1 MKGFFEKRKRNIA
14 AMLVVV
20 LTLQTILISGPL
32 SLTTVHAGVKNRV
45 DLTTGEPEPGA
56 FRELYV
62 ETGTVVSGD
71 GDKLSMRF
79 GFRLD
84 DEWLEGKLYEYIDAG
99 ILKDPGDFASLQE
112 YDDYLEGVEDERFA
126 PLAFT
131 CTVNDGVL
139 DVPQIQAYL
148 EGNREIYTVRNEKI
162 GAWEVENS
170 SKGPIFKIFFDKK
183 VYSRSNVV
191 GNRGLEAQL
200 LERFQQGDTV
210 DSGKGSG
217 GVDLSIH
224 INGTGEPV
232 ATSSDYIMEK
242 TAESGDEARNADDE
256 TDPSAI
262 NFLVSV
268 RANASNAKNPLEA
281 SASNWQ
287 TLASPDGASR
297 SFASV
302 SEPDDGI
309 PLDERDGE
317 LIFDWWNFSA
327 PVKSRYV
334 RPADEGDPGFD
345 LSGKFVVDSISSALN
360 LDAVEISI
368 NGRSWERLGVQEIV
382 GYESWEE
389 YLAENDRL
397 FSYQIPSAE
406 EGTVTEFNI
415 RFYTR
420 IADRLWAEYGK
431 YGVLEREFPNKAILK
446 GEDGTTTLTVSNQV
460 KPSVHWESLIEK
472 NGLPL
477 DVNGDMYQW
486 EIHVDAHFSA
496 GVNLYLIDHIEDT
509 ENTHHY
515 VLDDPENHPV
525 RMESAGKLDKTFEV
539 VKLREEELGSITDKD
554 FENLSINDIEVL
566 LGKGDRFHDGIVYVY
581 ERTDAESGKTDQFM
595 LIPMNGYTN
604 GKSTIYYETDVRA
617 SKDQGSLEYEAQ
629 LGNEVKPVWKWDG
642 GLSPGDMPFGEITVG
657 KTYPIQVNVVN
668 KKAAGYHPESNAIS
682 WEFDVNQ
689 RGVKLDRVLITD
701 DLDDVAGGQKLEW
714 LDLGEGMEISLVH
727 TDRRPAAQRSL
738 ADDRSVSYVSPE
750 IWNKRVN
757 MEDAKADAPGNYYT
771 IDGAKLKIRLDG
783 MEAEDYYKFTV
794 DTRILDGNYAQDG
807 KWTIE
812 NTASVVATSNGKNS
826 EPKKIEAETE
836 IEHNLISKYVEPF
849 GKETGKS
856 YFYNFAENSVQWRIK
871 VNPDGR
877 TIKDAVITDTL
888 PLGTVFDR
896 IISASR
902 GGVEGAVNSGA
913 DGISIDFGDGSLIR
927 LEAKHDSKPYP
938 ETGSGSYSADTIRFH
953 FPGEIRETYEFVFT
967 TVVEESF
974 RREIIKSADKDGEP
988 LLNQANLTGKIDGV
1002 EITGA
1007 HVEAVNRIM
1016 PQPLRK
1022 EGSYHGLSDYIYFD
1036 DDSPDGRKIQ
1046 MVWLNWTAYVN
1057 RTNVDMKGA
1066 EVWDALEECFELI
1079 PASVNIDVVSL
1090 DEEGD
1095 IADGTAID
1103 RIVEKGKAVP
1113 GKTALDGWTADDRG
1127 FRFTIPEQ
1135 YKKDTLRITFDTA
1148 LVDDAAAS
1156 QMTNTIH
1163 AKGNGWEDS
1172 SAEASD
1178 DNSEDFRLE
1187 DYATAEGMIF
1197 LRVLKSS
1204 ENNNTGPLYLKGAEF
1219 SLQKLKLTEGG
1230 NKKSLEDWKV
1240 TGSKKVRTTRS
1251 NGALSYL
1258 FLQPDVMY
1266 RLEETA
1272 APTGYKKID
1281 KTWNIV
1287 AKLDKSSIE
1296 DYPDTILTGDM
1307 EVIINQEREKNSLDC
1322 TVNNKP
1328 DVKGGTNELRFVKT
1342 GQNGQILPGTVFTL
1356 KSSHQSWTA
1365 TADEMGVVSFKPLD
1379 PLEEGQLYTLR
1390 ETKPVGYE
1398 RLPAYYVSVTVDEHG
1413 VYDLKLLNEK
1423 KEEIAD
1429 RREDPHNT
1437 EKPQKQIYEVK
1448 NKAIRKSGSFAK
1460 VDQNGGMLGS
1470 EAVSFEIYRRGDGGK
1485 KTAGEEEH
1493 TIDIHSADT
1502 NYYPYLPDSNQP
1514 LTVTSVDGIVT
1525 LDKLYFGYYKLVE
1538 KNLPAASGIL
1548 KPDSPVTVY
1557 IKVDERGIKALPAD
1571 VAKPE
1576 EALDSQYTKIL
1587 DGKTSPQSLTVQNSL
1602 KWGFV
1607 QVNKVLGTYNGT
1619 GWEPEE
1625 KEGAKIPL
1633 AGVLFGVYRKGASGG
1648 PGELYMRLKTGAD
1661 GTFLMDGNDRSRY
1674 QIFDE
1679 SGNMAGTKALLCGA
1693 YYLKE
1698 ISAPE
1703 KYAANQTPYPFTIT
1717 PGTGDTEGDYQA
1729 SAAVYIDSE
1738 AAAPE
1743 QAASGNKNSCFL
1755 NKPVRHLVELVKAD
1769 ADFAEIRLDHAQFHI
1784 FVKEGNVEFAVAE
1797 LNSVGAEGKYQLA
1810 PVRSSGCETCSEG
1823 TRKQNGRGEKYLEQ
1837 APPAGGLNAAQY
1849 LLLPGDY
1856 TIRETQA
1863 PYITS
1868 GDNLYPLDSAKMYA
1882 ALTVTTKG
1890 VSIASGGGTLN
1901 PSGLTVKNRVKHG
1914 SVEVSKRIMVLK
1926 DLGQADGAYEYAEA
1940 SGFTFRLSGNP
1951 AHDPA
1956 KDSAPAGRK
1965 TWTAATDEDGTIV
1978 FENVPVGIYKL
1989 EEWDVPAKYKD
2000 VNGNWLVD
2008 RAPTAWVKIEPVAGN
2023 AAEDGVT
2030 VSYYSVGADGKP
2042 GDALEQRKTEPVSQ
2056 NASGIYLKP
2065 DIPASGVEV
2074 YNALKLANIEGTKLA
2089 VSGKQTAPLPG
2100 AEFSLT
2106 HRTLAKE
2113 GKPYTYQAKTEED
2126 GSLRFTD
2133 VPYGTYTLKET
2144 GTPAGFEKMPG
2155 LEITLSD
2162 GSLDAD
2168 SGTYWLN
2175 DAGGN
2180 TLLRN
2185 QVAVVNARF
2194 QKLDQNGDK
2203 IPHSKL
2209 NARFTVE
2216 KLRSAVAGK
2225 DFWPEGGAVVP
2236 TDENGYLEID
2246 NLSYGVYKVQETLTE
2261 EEREKLDSGS
2271 ALAVFWLE
2279 VKASPETGKA
2289 EVCIYGEE
2297 PSADGLSGFLNSLL
2311 RINSLLAAIT
2321 VPAGGSADFTDADQ
2335 FEKVARRMT
2344 NVWKYGGIQ
2353 LHKVGGDAAGESG
2366 HEVTSDLE
2374 GVTFA
2379 IYKKGES
2386 TPYLTLQTEAHGRL
2400 PAMDSDGK
2408 YKDAETGE
2416 RKILLAG
2423 EYTLKEISTREGYQT
2438 YTEPIDFAVTD
2449 RSETIFFG
2457 YDGKTVSAKPLDAA
2471 TGKDIKFYNI
2481 PERGK
2486 LEFIKK
2492 DSETGK
2498 ALDGAVFLAFTDEA
2512 QTEPVAFVGQMAAG
2526 KTYEIIGN
2534 REQISVL
2541 KNRYR
2546 DEIAGWNDRIGGVA
2560 AVSGN
2565 DQDGY
2570 ALKTGDYYLKEI
2582 EAPKNYS
2589 LPAGSVNSVKVTVE
2603 AGQTVQV
2610 QSGMVGG
2617 AAEGGV
2623 VANTVAKASLL
2634 FTKKIETSD
2643 YRPDD
2648 VPKGLRF
2655 VLRGTSSN
2663 GAANEVWTAS
2673 AVSGADGGFS
2683 FPDVPA
2689 GSYVL
2694 YECDEEHDTHTDP
2707 YVGFRPGTEDEV
2719 AVLHVLVEAEGDS
2732 AKVTCTKVGDSPADV
2747 NGAGTEITNKLKLGS
2762 IAGKKVSAGNQPV
2775 GLKDAVFGI
2784 FLSRED
2790 AIQGSSPVKT
2800 VRSGEDGGFLF
2811 ENVPYG
2817 VYYIKEQEAPY
2828 GYVPVTTVFKVTIGE
2843 AGLEAVRQGID
2854 VETDEAST
2862 DMKDIVF
2869 VNENKR
2875 GTILLEKKA
2884 SLTGTVLTD
2893 AVFTVYASYADGI
2906 LEAPAA
2912 YLTYQDGVYKLSD
2925 GDGLIGQPAGHVPYL
2940 QKDEH
2945 GAYNLIQGHYWV
2957 AETKVPDGYRKE
2969 MDGGEQRVYPV
2980 TISSSSTEQ
2989 QIPAVAITNDAEK
3002 TAFYNE
3008 LMTGGF
3014 TIQKTVETAG
3024 PGDEKP
3030 GVIQEGRGFK
3040 FRIEG
3045 ITTEAASK
3053 GTPVSQIGT
3062 LRIDGMQA
3070 GNAANAE
3077 VDGDAI
3083 LVTTGADGT
3092 AEVSGLPIGMYTVT
3106 ETDGPKMELYTEI
3119 APKAVAIS
3127 PNDSQ
3132 TGLEI
3137 RFDGE
3142 KAGTKEAV
3150 LSFHN
3155 ELKRYRVEGKKT
3167 DDKGAA
3173 LAGAVF
3179 GLYSE
3184 DGQRLYHTA
3193 KADRNGI
3200 FAFENLTPG
3209 MYMVKE
3215 IAPPGE
3221 EYLVDDTEYP
3231 VAVTTGMDPAD
3242 TIMVSDS
3249 PIVNVLIKS
3258 AIEGQKVTSE
3268 GKPLPGAVIGLFLAD
3283 TGSFTEENLFHGM
3296 RAVSGA
3302 DGKFLFENVPYGV
3315 YRIAEL
3321 QAPSGYNLN
3330 SQTSYLVKVE
3340 THGTVVTAGIREEK
3354 GAAAAVDVTAIRIEN
3369 KKKSSGSGG
3378 SSGNSNQNLK
3388 PADPTAPANLGPG
3401 VLPTEPGDLILPTTE
3416 PTEEVWPTI
3425 PFDPSHPVI
3434 SIPGDPHRV
3443 EIVDENDIQVY
3454 EGPGRD
3460 IHIGDWEP
3468 GNYTVYTFDDQDVP
3482 LGAMVFTIDEEGV
3495 PLAFMLPKTGDSS
3508 LPYALLATIM
3518 LGAAG
3523 GIGGLVWRRK
3533 RRGTRADPGQD

>member
-1 MKGFFEKRKRNIA
+1 MKGFFEKRRRNIA
-14 AMLVVV
+14 AMLVVI
-20 LTLQTILISGPL
+20 LTLQAILISGPL

-45 DLTTGEPEPGA
+45 DLTTGEPEQGA
-56 FRELYV
+56 FSELYV

-79 GFRLD
+79 GFRLR

-112 YDDYLEGVEDERFA
+112 YDAYLDGVEDERFA
-126 PLAFT
+126 PLSFT

-148 EGNREIYTVRNEKI
+148 EENREIYTARNEKI
-162 GAWEVENS
+162 GTWEVENS
-170 SKGPIFKIFFDKK
+170 KKGPIFTIIFDKK
-183 VYSRSNVV
+183 VYSRSNVM

-210 DSGKGSG
+210 DSGRGSG

-242 TAESGDEARNADDE
+242 TAESGDEARNADGE
-256 TDPSAI
+256 IDPSAI
-262 NFLVSV
+262 NYEVSV
-268 RANASNAKNPLEA
+268 RANPSNAKNPLEA
-281 SASNWQ
+281 SASDWM
-287 TLASPDGASR
+287 TFASPDEAAI

-302 SEPDDGI
+302 SEADDGI

-327 PVKSRYV
+327 PLKSRYA
-334 RPADEGDPGFD
+334 RSAGDGDPGLD
-345 LSGKFVVDSISSALN
+345 LGGKIVIDSISSDLN

-368 NGRSWERLGVQEIV
+368 NGGSWERLGVQEAV
-382 GYESWEE
+382 GYGSWEK
-389 YLAENDRL
+389 YLADNDRL
-397 FSYQIPSAE
+397 FSYQIPSSE
-406 EGTVTEFNI
+406 EGNVAEFNI

-420 IADRLWAEYGK
+420 IADSLWEEYGK
-431 YGVLEREFPNKAILK
+431 YGVLEREFPNIAILK
-446 GEDGTTTLTVSNQV
+446 GEDRTTTLTVSNQV

-472 NGLPL
+472 DGIPL

-496 GVNLYLIDHIEDT
+496 GVNLYLIDHIGDT

-525 RMESAGKLDKTFEV
+525 RIESAGKPGKIFEV
-539 VKLREEELGSITDKD
+539 VTLSEEELGSITDKD

-566 LGKGDRFHDGIVYVY
+566 LGKGDRFHNGIVYVY
-581 ERTDAESGKTDQFM
+581 ERTDAKSGKTDQFM

-617 SKDQGSLEYEAQ
+617 SKNQGSLEYEAE

-668 KKAAGYHPESNAIS
+668 KKAAGYHPESNTIS

-701 DLDDVAGGQKLEW
+701 DLNDEDNGKKLEW
-714 LDLGEGMEISLVH
+714 IGLGEGKAISLVH
-727 TDRRPAAQRSL
+727 TDRKPAAQRGS
-738 ADDRSVSYVSPE
+738 ADGRSVSYVDPE
-750 IWNKRVN
+750 TWKEQVS
-757 MEDAKADAPGNYYT
+757 MEGEKEDAPGNYYT
-771 IDGAKLKIRLDG
+771 IDGAELKIRLDG

-794 DTRILDGNYAQDG
+794 DTRILDGNYAQNG

-812 NTASVVATSNGKNS
+812 NTASVVATSDGKNS
-826 EPKKIEAETE
+826 KPIKTKGSIEV
-836 IEHNLISKYVEPF
+836 EHTLLLKYVEPF
-849 GKETGKS
+849 GKETGKP
-856 YFYNFAENSVQWRIK
+856 YFYNFKENSVQWRIK

-877 TIKDAVITDTL
+877 TIKEAVIADTL
-888 PLGTVFDR
+888 PLGTTFGQ

-902 GGVEGAVNSGA
+902 GDSKGEVTDNVSGA
-913 DGISIDFGDGSLIR
+913 NINFSDGER
-927 LEAKHDSKPYP
+927 VQLEVTKGKPKPYP
-938 ETGSGSYSADTIRFH
+938 ATNTGSYSADTIKFK
-953 FPGEIRETYEFVFT
+953 FPEEIQDTYEFVFT
-967 TVVEESF
+967 TVVEKSF
-974 RREIIKSADKDGEP
+974 RKEIIKSADKDGEP
-988 LLNQANLTGKIDGV
+988 LLNQADLTGKIDEV

-1007 HVEAVNRIM
+1007 HVEAINRIM

-1022 EGSYHGLSDYIYFD
+1022 EGSYHGLSDYVYFD

-1057 RTNVDMKGA
+1057 RTNVNMEGA
-1066 EVWDALEECFELI
+1066 EIWDALEECFELI
-1079 PASVNIDVVSL
+1079 PASVNIDVVGL

-1095 IADGTAID
+1095 IADEAATV
-1103 RIVEKGKAVP
+1103 RIVEKGKAVQ
-1113 GKTALDGWTADDRG
+1113 GKTALTGWTADDRG
-1127 FRFTIPEQ
+1127 FRFTIPKE
-1135 YKKDTLRITFDTA
+1135 YKNDTLRITFDTA

-1172 SAEASD
+1172 SAKASD

-1204 ENNNTGPLYLKGAEF
+1204 ENNNTDTLYLKGAEF
-1219 SLQKLKLTEGG
+1219 SLQKLQLKQGG
-1230 NKKSLEDWKV
+1230 NKKSLEDWKEV
-1240 TGSKKVRTTRS
+1240 GSAKIRTTRS

-1266 RLEETA
+1266 RLEETK
-1272 APTGYKKID
+1272 APIGYKKID
-1281 KTWNIV
+1281 KKWYIV
-1287 AKLDKSSIE
+1287 AKLDKNGIS
-1296 DYPDTILTGDM
+1296 DYPDASLNGDM

-1328 DVKGGTNELRFVKT
+1328 DVKDGTNELRFVKT

-1365 TADEMGVVSFKPLD
+1365 TADDEGVVSFKSLD
-1379 PLEEGQLYTLR
+1379 PLEKGQLYTLR

-1398 RLPAYYVSVTVDEHG
+1398 RLPAYYVSVTVDEQG
-1413 VYDLKLLNEK
+1413 AYDLKLLNEEK
-1423 KEEIAD
+1423 KEIAD
-1429 RREDPHNT
+1429 KKEDPHST
-1437 EKPQKQIYEVK
+1437 ETPRKQIYEVK
-1448 NKAIRKSGSFAK
+1448 NKAIRQSGSFAK
-1460 VDQNGGMLGS
+1460 VDQNGEILGS
-1470 EAVSFEIYRRGDGGK
+1470 EKVSFEVYRRGDGGK
-1485 KTAGEEEH
+1485 KGGGENEH
-1493 TIDIHSADT
+1493 TINIHSTDPS
-1502 NYYPYLPDSNQP
+1502 YHPYLPAADNSP
-1514 LTVTSVDGIVT
+1514 LTVTSEDGIVT

-1538 KNLPAASGIL
+1538 KNPSAESSIL
-1548 KPDSPVTVY
+1548 KPNPSASVY
-1557 IKVDERGIKALPAD
+1557 IKVDEQGIKALPTD
-1571 VAKPE
+1571 VEKPE
-1576 EALDSQYTKIL
+1576 EAGGSQYTKKL
-1587 DGKTSPQSLTVQNSL
+1587 DGKTSPESLTVQNNL

-1619 GWEPEE
+1619 TWEPEQE
-1625 KEGAKIPL
+1625 NGAALPL
-1633 AGVLFGVYRKGASGG
+1633 AGVLFGVYRKKADGG
-1648 PGELYMRLKTGAD
+1648 LGELYMRLKTGKE
-1661 GTFLMDGNDRSRY
+1661 GTFLIADNDPSRY

-1679 SGNMAGTKALLCGA
+1679 KGNLTGTKALLCGA

-1703 KYAANQTPYPFTIT
+1703 RYEANQTLYPFTIS
-1717 PGTGDTEGDYQA
+1717 PGTGDKEGSYQA
-1729 SAAVYIDSE
+1729 EKAVYINSE
-1738 AAAPE
+1738 AADPD
-1743 QAASGNKNSCFL
+1743 QAASLDENSYFL
-1755 NKPVRHLVELVKAD
+1755 NKPVRHLVELVKED
-1769 ADFAEIRLDHAQFHI
+1769 ADFAEIKLNHSQFHI

-1797 LNSVGAEGKYQLA
+1797 LNSVGSEGKYRLA
-1810 PVRSSGCETCSEG
+1810 PVGSAVCETCQEG
-1823 TRKQNGRGEKYLEQ
+1823 IKTQNSRGEKYLEQ
-1837 APPAGGLNAAQY
+1837 APQAGDSGAVQY
-1849 LLLPGDY
+1849 LLLPGSY

-1868 GDNLYPLDSAKMYA
+1868 GDNLYPLDSSRMYA
-1882 ALTVTTKG
+1882 TLTVTTKG

-1926 DLGQADGAYEYAEA
+1926 DFGQAGGTYEYAEA

-1956 KDSAPAGRK
+1956 KDSTSIGRK

-2008 RAPTAWVKIEPVAGN
+2008 RAPAAWVKIEPVAGN

-2030 VSYYSVGADGKP
+2030 VSYYSVGADGNL
-2042 GDALEQRKTEPVSQ
+2042 GDALEQRKAGPASQ
-2056 NASGIYLKP
+2056 NTSGIYLKP
-2065 DIPASGVEV
+2065 DTPASGVEV

-2089 VSGKQTAPLPG
+2089 VSGDQTAPLPG
-2100 AEFSLT
+2100 AEFTLT

-2126 GSLRFTD
+2126 GSLRFTG
-2133 VPYGTYTLKET
+2133 VPYGTYTLNET
-2144 GTPAGFEKMPG
+2144 GTPAGFEKMPD

-2162 GSLDAD
+2162 ENLDAD
-2168 SGTYWLN
+2168 RGTYWLN

-2203 IPHSKL
+2203 IPYSKL

-2225 DFWPEGGAVVP
+2225 DFWPESGAAVP
-2236 TDENGYLEID
+2236 TDGNGYLELD

-2289 EVCIYGEE
+2289 EVCVYGEE
-2297 PSADGLSGFLNSLL
+2297 PSADGLGGFLNSLL
-2311 RINSLLAAIT
+2311 RINPLLAAIT
-2321 VPAGGSADFTDADQ
+2321 VPAGGSADFTDAAQ

-2366 HEVTSDLE
+2366 HEVTSDME

-2408 YKDAETGE
+2408 YKDVKTGE
-2416 RKILLAG
+2416 KKILLAG
-2423 EYTLKEISTREGYQT
+2423 EYTLREISTREGYQT

-2512 QTEPVAFVGQMAAG
+2512 QTEPVAFVGQMEAG
-2526 KTYEIIGN
+2526 EAYEIIGN
-2534 REQISVL
+2534 REQISAW
-2541 KNRYR
+2541 KNKYR
-2546 DEIAGWNDRIGGVA
+2546 DEIAGWNDRIDGVA

-2565 DQDGY
+2565 DRDGY

-2582 EAPKNYS
+2582 EAPENYS
-2589 LPAGSVNSVKVTVE
+2589 LPAAGTNSVKVTVE
-2603 AGQTVQV
+2603 AGRTVWV
-2610 QSGMVGG
+2610 QSGLVMG

-2623 VANTVAKASLL
+2623 VANTVAKTGLS

-2648 VPKGLRF
+2648 VPKGMRF
-2655 VLRGTSSN
+2655 VLKGTRAN
-2663 GAANEVWTAS
+2663 GAADEAWTAS

-2689 GSYVL
+2689 GTYVL
-2694 YECDEEHDTHTDP
+2694 YEYDGESDTNTDP
-2707 YVGFRPGTEDEV
+2707 YMGFRPGVADEV
-2719 AVLHVLVEAEGDS
+2719 AILRVLVEAEGSS
-2732 AKVTCTKVGDSPADV
+2732 AKVTCTKMDDSPIDV
-2747 NGAGTEITNKLKLGS
+2747 NEAGTEITNKLKLGS

-2775 GLKDAVFGI
+2775 GLRGAVFGI
-2784 FLSRED
+2784 FRSREE
-2790 AIQGSSPVKT
+2790 AIQGSNPVET
-2800 VRSGEDGGFLF
+2800 VQSGADGGFLF

-2828 GYVPVTTVFKVTIGE
+2828 GYVPVTIIYKVEIGDG
-2843 AGLEAVRQGID
+2843 GLEAVKQGID
-2854 VETDEAST
+2854 VETDETST

-2884 SLTGTVLTD
+2884 SLTGAVLPD
-2893 AVFTVYASYADGI
+2893 AVFTVYASYTDGI
-2906 LEAPAA
+2906 LEAPVA

-2925 GDGLIGQPAGHVPYL
+2925 GDGLIGQPAGQVPYL
-2940 QKDEH
+2940 QKGED

-2957 AETKVPDGYRKE
+2957 AETKAPDGYRKE
-2969 MDGGEQRVYPV
+2969 MDGGAQKVYPV
-2980 TISSSSTEQ
+2980 TISSSSEGQ
-2989 QIPAVAITNDAEK
+2989 QIPAVVITNDAGK

-3024 PGDEKP
+3024 PGDGKP
-3030 GVIQEGRGFK
+3030 GVSQAGKGFQ

-3045 ITTEAASK
+3045 ITTETAGK
-3053 GTPVSQIGT
+3053 GTPVSQIGA
-3062 LRIDGMQA
+3062 LRIDGTEA
-3070 GNAANAE
+3070 GSAENAE

-3083 LVTTGADGT
+3083 LVATGAEGT
-3092 AEVSGLPIGMYTVT
+3092 VEISGLPIGRYTVT
-3106 ETDGPKMELYTEI
+3106 ETDGPEMELYTAM
-3119 APKAVAIS
+3119 APKKVVIS
-3127 PNDSQ
+3127 QNGSQ

-3137 RFDGE
+3137 TLDDK
-3142 KAGTKEAV
+3142 KADTKDAI

-3155 ELKRYRVEGKKT
+3155 ELKRYRAEGKKV
-3167 DDKGAA
+3167 DDKGEA

-3184 DGQRLYHTA
+3184 DGQRLYRTA
-3193 KADRNGI
+3193 KADKNGI
-3200 FAFENLTPG
+3200 FAFEEMPTG

-3215 IAPPGE
+3215 VTPPGE
-3221 EYLVDDTEYP
+3221 GYLVDNTEYP
-3231 VAVTTGMDPAD
+3231 IAVTTEMDPAD
-3242 TIMVSDS
+3242 TIKVSDS
-3249 PIVNVLIKS
+3249 PIVNVLIRS
-3258 AIEGQKVTSE
+3258 AIEGQKVTAE
-3268 GKPLPGAVIGLFLAD
+3268 GKPLPGAVIGLFPAD
-3283 TGSFTEENLFHGM
+3283 TASFTEENLFYGM
-3296 RAVSGA
+3296 RAVSDT

-3315 YRIAEL
+3315 YRVAEL

-3340 THGTVVTAGIREEK
+3340 THGTVVTAGIWEEK
-3354 GAAAAVDVTAIRIEN
+3354 GAAVAADVTAIRIEN
-3369 KKKSSGSGG
+3369 KRKSSGSGG
-3378 SSGNSNQNLK
+3378 SGGSGGNSNPNPR

-3401 VLPTEPGDLILPTTE
+3401 VPTEASGLIPPTTE
-3416 PTEEVWPTI
+3416 PTEEVRPTI

-3434 SIPGDPHRV
+3434 NIPGDPPRV
-3443 EIVDENDIQVY
+3443 EIVDENDVQVY

-3482 LGAMVFTIDEEGV
+3482 LGTMVFTIDEEGV

-3523 GIGGLVWRRK
+3523 GIGGLVYRRK
-3533 RRGTRADPGQD
+3533 RKK